1 MSKKIVK
8 IGGQAVEDIQ
18 VEINGKRYNVP
29 LAKAMKR
36 KELLAMKTEDDVYQM
51 FARHIPAEV
60 LDDLTVEEYNQLCN
74 AWAEA
79 NDDGDGES
87 LGE

>member
-36 KELLAMKTEDDVYQM
+36 KELVAMKTEDDVYHM
-51 FARHIPAEV
+51 FSKYIPAEV
-60 LDDLTVEEYNQLCN
+60 LDDMTVDEYNQLCN

-79 NDDGDGES
+79 NNDGDGES

>member
-18 VEINGKRYNVP
+18 VEINRKRYNVP

-51 FARHIPAEV
+51 FVRHIPAEV
-60 LDDLTVEEYNQLCN
+60 LDDLTVDEYNQLCN
-74 AWAEA
+74 AWVEA